1 MSSGEEGPRE
11 LARRAA
17 MLDAVGYA
25 ASQIVAAPD
34 WQSHIQELL
43 DRLGRATEVSRVT
56 LFEVHQGPDGRLVQS
71 CRHDWAPGSAPD
83 L

>member
-1 MSSGEEGPRE
+1 MNASEEGPRE
-11 LARRAA
+11 LARRTA

-34 WQSHIQELL
+34 WQSHIPELL

-56 LFEVHQGPDGRLVQS
+56 LFEVHEGPGGQAGAEL
-71 CRHDWAPGSAPD
+71 PP
-83 L
+83 